1 MKQLFQKEISNMSY
15 AQLMRLHN
23 VYIKR
28 SQNAKDG
35 WMKTFYYNVAK
46 GYEKRAKD
54 MEVGQCIA
62 QKKSM

>member
-1 MKQLFQKEISNMSY
+1 MSY